1 MPAGSRNTLG
11 VCNLC
16 EAICGLELTIEGTGP
31 EARVTSIR
39 GNPADPLSRG
49 YLCPKGVSLAD
60 VHADPDRL
68 RAPVRRVGTGAD
80 AEWLEIGWDEALD
93 RVADGLAGA
102 VNEHGRNAVGVYL
115 GNPNAHSLGSATH
128 GLAMVKMLRTRNRF
142 SASSVDQIPHQLVA
156 WQLYGHQLLLPI
168 PDIDRT
174 SYFLVFGANPMASN
188 GSLMTVPDFPNRL
201 RALKARGGRMVV
213 VDPRRTETAKAADE
227 HFFVRPGSDAVV
239 VLAMVR
245 TLFEEGLTRP
255 APYVDRVDRVRELV
269 EPFTPEVGRA
279 GQRHRGGRRTPPGP
293 GAGRGRGGGAAY
305 GRIGV
310 STTGFGSL
318 AQWGIQCL
326 NILTG
331 HFDQPGGVLFT
342 EPAIDF
348 VARRFVGTGHY
359 DLWRSRVR
367 GIPEYGG
374 ELPAAVMREEIET
387 PGEGQIH
394 AMLTIAGNPVLSTP
408 DGKRLGEAFAGLDF
422 MAAVDIYVNETTRH
436 ADVILPPTTA
446 LERDHYDIVFHGL
459 AVRNTARWTPAAL
472 PKPEGAKHDHEI
484 YRELALR
491 VQRRLVDRPA
501 LRTRLKQRARLA
513 LSPRRIVA
521 GLLRTSGVTTLKQLT
536 RHPEGIDLGPL
547 RPTMPERLQTKDHRI
562 DLAPD
567 LVVGDLPRLRAWLDE
582 RLASTTGP
590 DGLVLIGRRH
600 QQDNNAWFHNIERV
614 NRGRPRHQLLMHP
627 EDLAERG
634 IADGDLVT
642 VTSRVGA
649 VTVDVQA
656 TDDVMRGVV
665 SLPHGYG
672 HQADGVRLARASKV
686 PGVSINDLTD
696 PDLLD
701 LSGNAALSGVPVT
714 VAPRVIEVVARPA
727 GRATETTWEVRRD
740 GRRRS
745 ARRGRAC
752 VAADRC

>member
-102 VNEHGRNAVGVYL
+102 INEHGRNAVGVYL

-201 RALKARGGRMVV
+201 RALRARGGRMVV

-269 EPFTPEVGRA
+269 EPFTPEAAERVSGIAADDVRRLARELAAAAGRRRGVRPHRCLHDRVRIPGAVGHPVPQHPHRPLRPARRRAVHRA
-279 GQRHRGGRRTPPGP
+279 GDRLRRAAVRRHRPLRPVAQPRARHPGVRRRA
-293 GAGRGRGGGAAY
+293 AGRGHARGD
-305 GRIGV
+305 R
-310 STTGFGSL
+310 
-318 AQWGIQCL
+318 
-326 NILTG
+326 
-331 HFDQPGGVLFT
+331 D
-342 EPAIDF
+342 
-348 VARRFVGTGHY
+348 ARATAR
-359 DLWRSRVR
+359 
-367 GIPEYGG
+367 
-374 ELPAAVMREEIET
+374 
-387 PGEGQIH
+387 
-394 AMLTIAGNPVLSTP
+394 STP
-408 DGKRLGEAFAGLDF
+408 
-422 MAAVDIYVNETTRH
+422 
-436 ADVILPPTTA
+436 
-446 LERDHYDIVFHGL
+446 
-459 AVRNTARWTPAAL
+459 
-472 PKPEGAKHDHEI
+472 
-484 YRELALR
+484 
-491 VQRRLVDRPA
+491 
-501 LRTRLKQRARLA
+501 
-513 LSPRRIVA
+513 
-521 GLLRTSGVTTLKQLT
+521 
-536 RHPEGIDLGPL
+536 
-547 RPTMPERLQTKDHRI
+547 
-562 DLAPD
+562 
-567 LVVGDLPRLRAWLDE
+567 
-582 RLASTTGP
+582 
-590 DGLVLIGRRH
+590 
-600 QQDNNAWFHNIERV
+600 
-614 NRGRPRHQLLMHP
+614 
-627 EDLAERG
+627 
-634 IADGDLVT
+634 
-642 VTSRVGA
+642 
-649 VTVDVQA
+649 
-656 TDDVMRGVV
+656 
-665 SLPHGYG
+665 
-672 HQADGVRLARASKV
+672 
-686 PGVSINDLTD
+686 
-696 PDLLD
+696 
-701 LSGNAALSGVPVT
+701 
-714 VAPRVIEVVARPA
+714 
-727 GRATETTWEVRRD
+727 
-740 GRRRS
+740 
-745 ARRGRAC
+745 C
-752 VAADRC
+752 